1 MILLT
6 LLYYICHIIIQER
19 LVIMVF
25 QFQFILPNHLRV
37 NLFIALFDHKTT
49 SVYEEGTSATLKSGI
64 HERKHI
70 SSHPKLNIS

>member
-25 QFQFILPNHLRV
+25 RFV
-37 NLFIALFDHKTT
+37 HKRTL
-49 SVYEEGTSATLKSGI
+49 VYEEGTSATLESGI
-64 HERKHI
+64 LINTDEVLVMK
-70 SSHPKLNIS
+70 N